1 MSIEIVREKVT
12 PTPIPNTNVF
22 SAFVN
27 GVHRQYEITPNNGYV
42 LHNNVRDWKHIA
54 PETGEETFY
63 RGYSTSSSSV
73 HASYNFS
80 ENPNEIYAVPADSVP
95 AEQIF

>member
-1 MSIEIVREKVT
+1 MKTVIYEEVIPTLVENTRTEK
-12 PTPIPNTNVF
+12 
-22 SAFVN
+22 ALMD
-27 GVHRQYEITPNNGYV
+27 GVHRLYRICPNEGYV
-42 LHNNVRDWKHIA
+42 LHNNVRDWKHIDA
-54 PETGEETFY
+54 ETGEETFY

-73 HASYNFS
+73 PASYDFN

>member
-1 MSIEIVREKVT
+1 MKTVICEEVNPTLVENARTEKVLMD
-12 PTPIPNTNVF
+12 
-22 SAFVN
+22 
-27 GVHRQYEITPNNGYV
+27 GVHRLYRIYPNDGYV
-42 LHNNVRDWKHIA
+42 LHNNVRDWKHIDT
-54 PETGEETFY
+54 ETGEETFY